1 LRFAHPNDL
10 HLTFWLS
17 TLCGASQPVE
27 KDKLLRVRRKR
38 QRLRPHPLP
47 QSDREV
53 GHTAF
58 EELTAVVGILIILP
72 AEGIARLGRLALAH
86 LPSSKFLAPMFDGV
100 RTAWLASGRRLGA
113 E

>member
-1 LRFAHPNDL
+1 M
-10 HLTFWLS
+10 
-17 TLCGASQPVE
+17 
-27 KDKLLRVRRKR
+27 
-38 QRLRPHPLP
+38 
-47 QSDREV
+47 
-53 GHTAF
+53 
-58 EELTAVVGILIILP
+58 VGILIILP